1 MSDLFAGLGQ
11 FVSSDELTA
20 DMKTQATVKKIKDL
34 FKVMDDGHLPNDLFY
49 NPNARWLAGIQF
61 KPVPFVDLAALFQ
74 DEHNRYGIF
83 VQLLGD
89 GAGPFAGLNGD
100 FSYEKRKGSVGRFT
114 GAISLPDEQRRIEMG
129 AVTVIVPEVALD
141 LYRNGDFKIDVGFPV
156 GLDFSRSLCIEASP
170 YVGWGGFYFARLSAE
185 TSAYSRVPEISATIG
200 TFSSII
206 EAGLAVNLG
215 YGKYFKRGVLNAG
228 LSLTGIGI
236 LEGTNA
242 TFNANCDPSKNGA
255 KFSWYQGTLGLSGK
269 VFGEVDLKVLKAVV
283 DCEVNATANMIIEAY
298 KETNIDFVLEVHAHG
313 EIEADFGIAKG
324 KISRSFHDKMNMDFV
339 MGKETTAPWDTC
351 SPLQSPHHSLTT
363 DNLVWWPVIV
373 PVLERRKL
381 TLYCMPQLSVGEE
394 GGSKKVQCSAM
405 LYMIDDPLQPD
416 GFKAW
421 AKGVLLWTLNAY
433 LNRNSSS
440 GTPIDRLLQQNIT
453 KEELKSIERY
463 TTDGQS
469 PIIYN
474 QSGTGIVSFL
484 AEYFEIS
491 ICHPEID
498 CSGTPEIKQLVFFP
512 VFPDIELTVEQTLFG
527 VAIPQTSKIDFTNNQ
542 TISTDKLE
550 YIRQHSRRMMAE
562 PVHEDKCEVTNSHPD
577 PRPLLSIEPS
587 MATLWIQDVVTL
599 CTRALAREAVDQ
611 SGLDLPRDMILIS
624 DLVDKVVDNNVRM
637 KIVAASISQF
647 TLFGLRVKLN
657 EFAEQKS
664 VYSEIG
670 QQFPLAD
677 SLTGLTI
684 KLERLPSNLPVT
696 MNNCTEPHGDP
707 STLTVVFPK
716 CELDRIT
723 ALQHTDLPDDDWSC
737 VRPLRP
743 FVDVPNTYSGKQPQI
758 WEDTRSVTGFRR
770 KLSVFTPALGHR
782 LAAQTGTLGLW
793 KMDKLQTCKLDS
805 ASDEYRLAT
814 FVEVRLWPTNVPNMY
829 ELKGA
834 SGHGQLLLERLS
846 WAIANESSTGPV
858 GLESV
863 HVLHLRKES
872 DDQVIWSS
880 DSNLPLVLS
889 SNLTMFTEPP
899 VNSLSMAVAQ
909 TPATFAQ
916 LLYTSGNVRSGGFC
930 LWYESRFDQQPPDPE
945 NPILAQILFR
955 YVNNAPLAAYVN
967 AADTVIG
974 PDSDESFYF
983 LDTLQS
989 SKPAFPSGHAGIE
1002 VYRPAVMESTD
1013 LKAYLRRMFYLIGTK
1028 LEGSLAFAEQ
1038 DLSDVPIAPV
1048 GEVDVLP
1055 CELPTDPSRWLGPW
1069 YQYRPVL
1076 PIVKHAIQPPETVEC
1091 GTPADN
1097 PYTGL
1102 GEQVVITLYPRDV
1115 LGNTLSKP
1123 RYNYTIPVLYRD
1135 FVVPP
1140 HQWPGTT
1147 LRYSLDLNGLVVT
1160 LAFSADGLTDEQ
1172 ACAAKDS
1179 YALAYHQLSQEYVE
1193 AGVTLSIDEAK
1204 THDVRDI
1211 LIEYVLECWRSLCK
1225 KLSGEPYNPVIKK
1238 CEIEPSA
1245 ITLTKEKPL
1254 YELTLELTILRA
1266 FEEHIDPDMNSIPE
1280 AVSGTSRIQHESSTR
1295 IAGAQTI
1302 EAFARYFELAFD
1314 RKIGMGAWRDSEDS
1328 NRLWVVG
1335 IGTTA
1340 AACLKTERQ
1349 AAEFF
1354 YGAAPFEA
1362 MKRSRTLTVQPYEL
1376 FSATGGTVLAD
1387 AVETESVEDL
1397 DIWVQQVFAFID
1409 EMLDKDCLSVIGKHD
1424 GAIQLE
1430 SLRKAKSDIAEAY
1443 ASKVSHLGKLKV
1455 SDNSDLA
1462 AARERFKQQ
1471 MLVQLAEAY
1480 KQDTVIQQPFN
1491 VEIACGDP
1499 GEMDQV
1505 SFYGPVEAESFIG
1518 LSDECKAEP
1527 GIETYVQASFTP
1539 AKLSLH
1545 RGTQQLT
1552 YLFDV
1557 KNTGHFPRYQ
1567 AKGVNYRVTHLEY
1580 ALVEKGVVSSAW
1592 ISLIVPYDLPL
1603 GDMVIPVAIKG
1614 HPEPP
1619 LLLHHGYIDQEEP
1632 DIANAGTLLDL
1643 AKEWK
1648 YTYTYK
1654 LRQEMTA
1661 QDRLKHEIV
1670 WNEEPPVAKRAFADE
1685 LPQTLAQFIHIM
1697 PDIRKALQP
1706 GADST
1711 GVPKAVESLKKCM
1724 EQIASK
1730 WSSWL
1735 PKAAFGVNSS
1745 EPTTFDTLEQQDSSS
1760 RLKVMLDKL
1769 TGPISVGDFSMQIGK
1784 YQSEPAG
1791 PGAFLFYFVE
1801 ADGNREYLQFDQRIL
1816 PENTERTVRIEKFN
1830 IFRLQRSRISLYET
1844 RNENLMKCCS
1854 SYEEET
1860 VEEFVY
1866 RSPKVSLTD
1875 SIAPRLRTTREIDFS
1890 TLSGTMEHP
1899 IEEHVGTLLYRLFED
1914 GGTPLLPHSIVCSAS
1929 YKFAYLSVKT
1939 DENEDTGEPAEISV
1953 PICFKHVSV
1962 YNENE
1967 GAVAEFCRQL
1977 NECMKRKDGPLNKQG
1992 RFVIQLSIYPGK
2004 AVNANTL
2011 PVLVIEK
2018 LILPLNKISIVV

>member
-11 FVSSDELTA
+11 FVSSDEFKA
-20 DMKTQATVKKIKDL
+20 DMKTKATVDRIKDL
-34 FKVMDDGHLPNDLFY
+34 FTVMHDGHLPNGLFY

-61 KPVPFVDLAALFQ
+61 KPVPFVDLSALFQ

-114 GAISLPDEQRRIEMG
+114 GAISLPEEQRRIEMG

-156 GLDFSRSLCIEASP
+156 GLDFSRSLCIEAPP

-255 KFSWYQGTLGLSGK
+255 KFSWYQGILGLSGK

-373 PVLERRKL
+373 PALERRKL

-491 ICHPEID
+491 ICHPEIG

-512 VFPDIELTVEQTLFG
+512 IFPDIELTVEQALLG
-527 VAIPQTSKIDFTNNQ
+527 VAMPQTSKIDFTNNQ

-550 YIRQHSRRMMAE
+550 YIRQHSRQMMAE
-562 PVHEDKCEVTNSHPD
+562 PVHEDKCEETNPQPD
-577 PRPLLSIEPS
+577 PLPLLNIELS
-587 MATLWIQDVVTL
+587 MATLWIQDVVTM

-611 SGLDLPRDMILIS
+611 SGLGLPGDMILIS
-624 DLVDKVVDNNVRM
+624 DLVDKVVDNNERM

-647 TLFGLRVKLN
+647 TLFGLLVKQSKSS
-657 EFAEQKS
+657 EQKS

-677 SLTGLTI
+677 SLTGLTL
-684 KLERLPSNLPVT
+684 KLELLPSNLPVT
-696 MNNCTEPHGDP
+696 MNNCTEPHGDL
-707 STLTVVFPK
+707 STLTIIFPD

-723 ALQHTDLPDDDWSC
+723 ALRHTELPDDDWSC
-737 VRPLRP
+737 VRPLTP
-743 FVDVPNTYSGKQPQI
+743 YVDVPNTYPGKQLQI
-758 WEDTRSVTGFRR
+758 WENTRSATGIRR
-770 KLSVFTPALGHR
+770 KLSVFTAALGHR
-782 LAAQTGTLGLW
+782 LAAQAGTLALW
-793 KMDKLQTCKLDS
+793 QRDKQQAHKLDP
-805 ASDEYRLAT
+805 ARDEYRLAT
-814 FVEVRLWPTNVPNMY
+814 FVEIRLWPTNVLNMY

-834 SGHGQLLLERLS
+834 SGYGQLLLERLS
-846 WAIANESSTGPV
+846 REIANESSRGPV

-872 DDQVIWSS
+872 DGQVIWSS
-880 DSNLPLVLS
+880 DSKLPLVLS
-889 SNLTMFTEPP
+889 SNLTKFTEPP
-899 VNSLSMAVAQ
+899 VNGLSAVTAQ

-916 LLYTSGNVRSGGFC
+916 LLHTSGTIRSGGFY
-930 LWYESRFDQQPPDPE
+930 LWYENPFDQPPDPD

-955 YVNNAPLAAYVN
+955 YVNNAPLGAYVN

-974 PDSDESFYF
+974 SDSDEAFYF
-983 LDTLQS
+983 LDTLRS

-1002 VYRPAVMESTD
+1002 IYRPADKESTD
-1013 LKAYLRRMFYLIGTK
+1013 LQAYLRRMFYLIGTK
-1028 LEGSLAFAEQ
+1028 LKGNLAFAEQ

-1048 GEVDVLP
+1048 GEVDALP
-1055 CELPTDPSRWLGPW
+1055 CDLPTDPSRWPGPW

-1091 GTPADN
+1091 DKPAGN
-1097 PYTGL
+1097 PYAGL
-1102 GEQVVITLYPRDV
+1102 GEKVVITLYPRDV

-1123 RYNYTIPVLYRD
+1123 KHDYIIPVLYRD
-1135 FVVPP
+1135 FVIPP

-1147 LRYSLDLNGLVVT
+1147 LCYRLDQNGLVVT
-1160 LAFSADGLTDEQ
+1160 LAFFADGLTDEQ
-1172 ACAAKDS
+1172 ARAAKDS

-1193 AGVTLSIDEAK
+1193 VGVTLSIDETK
-1204 THDVRDI
+1204 THDVKDI
-1211 LIEYVLECWRSLCK
+1211 LTEYALECWRSLCK
-1225 KLSGEPYNPVIKK
+1225 KLSGEPYNRVIKK
-1238 CEIEPSA
+1238 CEIDPSA

-1266 FEEHIDPDMNSIPE
+1266 FEEHIDPDMKSIPE
-1280 AVSGTSRIQHESSTR
+1280 TVSGTSRIQHESSTR
-1295 IAGAQTI
+1295 IAGTQTI
-1302 EAFARYFELAFD
+1302 EAFARYFEVAFD
-1314 RKIGMGAWRDSEDS
+1314 RKIGAGAWRDSEDS

-1335 IGTTA
+1335 IGTKAT
-1340 AACLKTERQ
+1340 ACLKTERQ

-1354 YGAAPFEA
+1354 YGAAPFET

-1387 AVETESVEDL
+1387 ALETESVEDL

-1430 SLRKAKSDIAEAY
+1430 SLRKAKSEIAEAY

-1455 SDNSDLA
+1455 SDISDLA

-1491 VEIACGDP
+1491 VGIACGDP

-1505 SFYGPVEAESFIG
+1505 SFYGPIEAESFIG

-1527 GIETYVQASFTP
+1527 GSEIYVQASFTP

-1552 YLFDV
+1552 YLFNV

-1580 ALVEKGVVSSAW
+1580 ALEEKGVVSSAW

-1603 GDMVIPVAIKG
+1603 GDMVIPVVIKG

-1619 LLLHHGYIDQEEP
+1619 LLLRHGYIDPEEP
-1632 DIANAGTLLDL
+1632 DIDNARTLLDL
-1643 AKEWK
+1643 TKEWK
-1648 YTYTYK
+1648 YTFTYK
-1654 LRQEMTA
+1654 LRQEMTG

-1670 WNEEPPVAKRAFADE
+1670 WNEELPVAKRTLADE
-1685 LPQTLAQFIHIM
+1685 LPQALAQLIHIM
-1697 PDIRKALQP
+1697 PDIRMALQP
-1706 GADST
+1706 EADST
-1711 GVPKAVESLKKCM
+1711 GVSKAVECLKKCV
-1724 EQIASK
+1724 EQIVSK
-1730 WSSWL
+1730 WNSWL
-1735 PKAAFGVNSS
+1735 SKTAFGVNSG
-1745 EPTTFDTLEQQDSSS
+1745 EPTTFDTFDTLEQQDSSS
-1760 RLKVMLDKL
+1760 LLKVMLDKL

-1791 PGAFLFYFVE
+1791 PGAFLFYFMG
-1801 ADGNREYLQFDQRIL
+1801 ADGNREYLLFDQRML
-1816 PENTERTVRIEKFN
+1816 PENTERTVQIEKFN

-1844 RNENLMKCCS
+1844 RNESLMKCCS
-1854 SYEEET
+1854 SYEEAT
-1860 VEEFVY
+1860 AEEFVY
-1866 RSPKVSLTD
+1866 RTPKVSLTE
-1875 SIAPRLRTTREIDFS
+1875 SIAPCLRTTREIDFS
-1890 TLSGTMEHP
+1890 TLSGAMEHP
-1899 IEEHVGTLLYRLFED
+1899 IKEHVGTLLNQLFED
-1914 GGTPLLPHSIVCSAS
+1914 GGIPLLSHSIVCSAS
-1929 YKFAYLSVKT
+1929 YKYAYLSVHT
-1939 DENEDTGEPAEISV
+1939 FQDDATGEITV
-1953 PICFKHVSV
+1953 PVCFKHANL
-1962 YNENE
+1962 YKENE
-1967 GAVAEFCRQL
+1967 GSVVEFCRQL

-1992 RFVIQLSIYPGK
+1992 RFVIQLSIYPGN

-2018 LILPLNKISIVV
+2018 LILPLNKISIVE